1 MMNILLKSSEQK
13 NIMAALVAVSVL
25 TVLGGVTTSNNNNVM
40 MIIVIRLEAGV
51 FFSGLIRGAEI
62 IGNNP
67 AVQNVTEETKEFLDN
82 NIRGSSSSS
91 SSSSVLVIT
100 TNEARYTFSEPVT
113 ITVKNIGDQT
123 LTFPNSAVGLKIQ
136 NMNTG
141 QVYSVTA
148 TQVTTELEPG
158 ASRMLTWN
166 QEDGNGNNVPA
177 GDYAATVQGV
187 YSHHQLKVSQHKL
200 TSKLQNK
207 YGSTDDCSP

>member
-1 MMNILLKSSEQK
+1 MGLITW
-13 NIMAALVAVSVL
+13 IAIAVIVLVVIG
-25 TVLGGVTTSNNNNVM
+25 LG
-40 MIIVIRLEAGV
+40 AGV

-67 AVQNVTEETKEFLDN
+67 AVQNVTEEAKEFLDN
-82 NIRGSSSSS
+82 NIQGSS

-100 TNEARYTFSEPVT
+100 TNEARYRVGEPVT

-141 QVYSVTA
+141 QAYSVTA

-158 ASRMLTWN
+158 TSRMLTWN
-166 QEDGNGNNVPA
+166 QEGGNGNNVPA
-177 GDYAATVQGV
+177 GDYTATAQGRFSSSAQSASAQV
-187 YSHHQLKVSQHKL
+187 NFEI
-200 TSKLQNK
+200 TE
-207 YGSTDDCSP
+207 

>member
-1 MMNILLKSSEQK
+1 MGLITW
-13 NIMAALVAVSVL
+13 IAIAVIVLVVIG
-25 TVLGGVTTSNNNNVM
+25 LG
-40 MIIVIRLEAGV
+40 AGV

-67 AVQNVTEETKEFLDN
+67 AVQNVTQEAKEFLDN
-82 NIRGSSSSS
+82 NIQGSGSSSS

-100 TNEARYTFSEPVT
+100 TNEARYRIGEPVT

-141 QVYSVTA
+141 QMYNVAA

-166 QEDGNGNNVPA
+166 QEDGNGNNAPA
-177 GDYAATVQGV
+177 GDYTATVQGIL
-187 YSHHQLKVSQHKL
+187 SSSSSSAQSSSQSVSAQVSFEI
-200 TSKLQNK
+200 TE
-207 YGSTDDCSP
+207 

>member
-1 MMNILLKSSEQK
+1 MGLITW
-13 NIMAALVAVSVL
+13 IAIAVIVLVVIG
-25 TVLGGVTTSNNNNVM
+25 LG
-40 MIIVIRLEAGV
+40 AGV

-67 AVQNVTEETKEFLDN
+67 AVQNVTEEAKEFLDN
-82 NIRGSSSSS
+82 NIQGSS

-100 TNEARYTFSEPVT
+100 TNEARYRLGEPVT

-141 QVYSVTA
+141 QAYSVTA

-158 ASRMLTWN
+158 ASRTLTWN
-166 QEDGNGNNVPA
+166 QEGGNGNNVPA
-177 GDYAATVQGV
+177 GDYTATVQGRFSSSAQSASAQV
-187 YSHHQLKVSQHKL
+187 NFEI
-200 TSKLQNK
+200 TE
-207 YGSTDDCSP
+207 